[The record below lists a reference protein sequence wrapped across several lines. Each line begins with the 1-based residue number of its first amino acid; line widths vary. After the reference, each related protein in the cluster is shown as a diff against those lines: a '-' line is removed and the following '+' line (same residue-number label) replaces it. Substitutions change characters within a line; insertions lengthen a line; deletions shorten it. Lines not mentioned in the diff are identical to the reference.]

1 MPHPDQLTI
10 AASAVRIL
18 PAQVRSNG
26 TYQRAEARQ
35 PALWMWETQGH
46 IVSLAEAI
54 LLLPIEQD
62 LSCLLD
68 IWPLKSRKVLSVSWY
83 RERPWVPPRVIAF
96 QQGDWIQLLR
106 LETWGFR

>member
-1 MPHPDQLTI
+1 MPSIDRLNI
-10 AASAVRIL
+10 AANAARTL
-18 PAQVRSNG
+18 PAQVRSKG
-26 TYQRAEARQ
+26 TYQRAEAHQ

-46 IVSLAEAI
+46 IVSLAEGI

-68 IWPLKSRKVLSVSWY
+68 IWPLRSRKVLSVSWY

-96 QQGDWIQLLR
+96 HQGDWIRLLG
-106 LETWGFR
+106 LET